1 MLNYNNNTPSTVA
14 ASPTGVQQHTVQST
28 TNTLTILTTKEK
40 EEYLKC
46 KRFRVITNAINT
58 CGSEIPEDMIIDLNY
73 NWKRAIDRVKED
85 QIKRINPH
93 GY

>member
-1 MLNYNNNTPSTVA
+1 MLNNNNNTPSLVA
-14 ASPTGVQQHTVQST
+14 ASPSGVQQHTVQST
-28 TNTLTILTTKEK
+28 TNTSTILTTEEK
-40 EEYLKC
+40 EEYLNG

-58 CGSEIPEDMIIDLNY
+58 CGSEIPEDMIIALNY

>member
-1 MLNYNNNTPSTVA
+1 MLNNNNNTLSPVA

-28 TNTLTILTTKEK
+28 TNTSTILTTEEK
-40 EEYLKC
+40 EEYLKG

-58 CGSEIPEDMIIDLNY
+58 CGSEIPEDMIIALNY

-85 QIKRINPH
+85 QMKRINPY

>member
-1 MLNYNNNTPSTVA
+1 MLNCNNNTPYPVA

-28 TNTLTILTTKEK
+28 TNTSTILTTKEK
-40 EEYLKC
+40 EEYLKG

-85 QIKRINPH
+85 QIKRINQY

>member
-1 MLNYNNNTPSTVA
+1 MLSCNNNTPSPVA

-28 TNTLTILTTKEK
+28 TNTSKILTTKEK
-40 EEYLKC
+40 EEYLKG

-58 CGSEIPEDMIIDLNY
+58 CGSEITEDMIIDLNY

>member
-1 MLNYNNNTPSTVA
+1 MLNYNNNTPSPVA

-28 TNTLTILTTKEK
+28 TNNSTILTTKEK
-40 EEYLKC
+40 EEYLKG

-85 QIKRINPH
+85 QIKRINPY

>member
-1 MLNYNNNTPSTVA
+1 MLSCTNNIPSQVA
-14 ASPTGVQQHTVQST
+14 ASPSGVQQQTVQST
-28 TNTLTILTTKEK
+28 TNTSKILTTKEK
-40 EEYLKC
+40 EEYLGG

-85 QIKRINPH
+85 QIKRMNPY

>member
-1 MLNYNNNTPSTVA
+1 MLNCNNNTPSLVA
-14 ASPTGVQQHTVQST
+14 ASPMGVQQHTVQST
-28 TNTLTILTTKEK
+28 TNTSTILTTKEK
-40 EEYLKC
+40 EEYLKG

-85 QIKRINPH
+85 QIKRINPY

>member
-1 MLNYNNNTPSTVA
+1 MLSCTNNTPSPVA

-28 TNTLTILTTKEK
+28 TNTSKILTTKEK
-40 EEYLKC
+40 EEYLKG

-73 NWKRAIDRVKED
+73 NWKRSIDRVKED